1 MSQKKRR
8 TSTSFGWHRSLA
20 VLVPWK
26 KGKGDVVLESKVVLT
41 KIKIFNNFHERL
53 SGAEDSFSTIS
64 ISASEQDMSEPSRIL
79 DESPVLG
86 SSENKPPEPKSEYLS
101 VFPDSQITRLF
112 KFEYEDSG
120 VEMPSGADSPSTPTG
135 SEQSF
140 VVHSRESSHSLE
152 DMSTLAPAPDPLLLL
167 ERCPVAEEM
176 EDSLQLASEVKEH
189 DLTTLEARVSLKMT
203 PLQVTPMME
212 GTKMQQYETE
222 ALRDTSKELEDAA
235 IVEAATEEPLEEGRI
250 VRSCNSTEALSTPP
264 DVDLQEEPLKKSLS
278 MDSLDAYMDECC
290 RLSEIQQAKGTAE
303 GSGPSS
309 GLRYLEH
316 ICQLIEKIGQL
327 QEHNLR
333 LQRQLSSLQKESR
346 SQRNKEDY
354 VLQRCCCGA
363 VSLGFQENKRHS
375 SSLTASSGALSD
387 LSTIP
392 EVSRH
397 SLREGEG
404 RCHPVVSLRSKEFNR
419 RSFTEGET
427 RYFCDSSEGISVPH
441 RRANE
446 NHHMWGRMKEIV
458 KKTKL
463 RNHSR
468 LSLSSS
474 SLKSSCP
481 QLYRPDLG
489 PVELPRRNRNSM
501 IVLGNQTKLDF
512 LWPH

>member
-8 TSTSFGWHRSLA
+8 SSTSFRWHRSLA

-26 KGKGDVVLESKVVLT
+26 KGKGDVVLESEVVLT

-79 DESPVLG
+79 DESTVPG
-86 SSENKPPEPKSEYLS
+86 SSENKPPAPKSEYLS
-101 VFPDSQITRLF
+101 LFPDSQITRL
-112 KFEYEDSG
+112 FEYEDSG
-120 VEMPSGADSPSTPTG
+120 VEMPSGADSPSTPTS

-152 DMSTLAPAPDPLLLL
+152 DISTLVPAPDPRLLL
-167 ERCPVAEEM
+167 ERCPVAEET
-176 EDSLQLASEVKEH
+176 EDSLHLASEVKDH
-189 DLTTLEARVSLKMT
+189 DLTTLEARVSLEMT
-203 PLQVTPMME
+203 PVQATPMME
-212 GTKMQQYETE
+212 AAKMQQSETE
-222 ALRDTSKELEDAA
+222 ALRDTSKELEDA
-235 IVEAATEEPLEEGRI
+235 VMTEAATESPLEEGRI
-250 VRSCNSTEALSTPP
+250 VRSCNSTEALSTLP

-290 RLSEIQQAKGTAE
+290 RLSEIQRAKATAT

-333 LQRQLSSLQKESR
+333 LQKQLSSLQKESR
-346 SQRNKEDY
+346 SQRNKEDH
-354 VLQRCCCGA
+354 VLQQCCCGA
-363 VSLGFQENKRHS
+363 VSLGFQENKRYS
-375 SSLTASSGALSD
+375 SSLTVSSGALSD

-397 SLREGEG
+397 SHREGEG
-404 RCHPVVSLRSKEFNR
+404 GCHPVVSLRSNGFNR
-419 RSFTEGET
+419 RSCTEGET
-427 RYFCDSSEGISVPH
+427 RYFCDSNEGISVPH
-441 RRANE
+441 RRASE
-446 NHHMWGRMKEIV
+446 NQHMWGRMKEIV

-501 IVLGNQTKLDF
+501 IVLGNQSKLDF